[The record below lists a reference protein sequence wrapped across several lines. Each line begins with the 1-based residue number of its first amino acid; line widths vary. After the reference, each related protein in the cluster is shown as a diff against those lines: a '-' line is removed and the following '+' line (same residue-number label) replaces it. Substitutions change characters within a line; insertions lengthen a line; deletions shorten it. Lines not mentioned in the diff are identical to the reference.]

1 MKKKLAYS
9 DLRAFRECPQQY
21 WKRVNR
27 AKRVARTVHEAVGD
41 ITHAAS
47 ADDSK
52 ERQAHTAKQLAELP
66 QEQRAEVAKVV
77 EELTAAALEMS
88 EAQDVSDRE
97 KEKQLRWLDPET
109 GWELLAKPDEI
120 GMVEDPRGGEILQIV
135 DNKTA
140 YKLRSKHLKQLYF
153 FGLVARLAK
162 KYPGAIR
169 LVVRLLRSKDEAVF
183 FSSPKKVDRELAKI
197 RRTIRAI
204 ESRLASGNFEAVT
217 GKQCEGCPYREGCD
231 AYQQMLKVQSSRNT
245 HRQHALPVVQPER
258 K

>member
-21 WKRVNR
+21 SLRVRR
-27 AKRVARTVHEAVGD
+27 AKRAERTVHEAVGD

-52 ERQAHTAKQLAELP
+52 ERQAHLAEQLQALP
-66 QEQRAEVAKVV
+66 AEQREEVAKAV
-77 EELTAAALEMS
+77 EELTATALEMS
-88 EAQDVSDRE
+88 EAQDVSERE
-97 KEKQLRWLDPET
+97 KEKQLRWLDPQT

-169 LVVRLLRSKDEAVF
+169 LVVRLLKSKDEAVF
-183 FSSPKKVDRELAKI
+183 FSSPKKVAEELAKI
-197 RRTIRAI
+197 RGTIRAI
-204 ESRLASGNFEAVT
+204 ESRIESDDFEAKT
-217 GKQCEGCPYREGCD
+217 GKHCEGCPYREGCA
-231 AYQQMLKVQSSRNT
+231 AYQQLKVQVSGHT
-245 HRQHALPVVQPER
+245 HRPASLPVLKDR
-258 K
+258 R